1 MADAKRKK
9 RFFEVDIP
17 VINKSTF
24 LLGYDVEELAGR
36 QFTYD
41 LTRVLRGKNAL
52 VSLKVKV
59 KEGKAEANAIGLEL
73 VPSYIRRMVRKG
85 TNYVEDSFSTEA
97 KDSVVRIKPFLVT
110 RRKVSREVRKA
121 LRNKAKEELAAYV
134 KTKTAEAIVEE
145 LLHGSLQKTLS
156 IKLKKVYPLSVCEIK
171 TFKAEKF
178 K

>member
-1 MADAKRKK
+1 MADSKRKK

-17 VINKSTF
+17 LIGKPTF
-24 LLGYDVEELAGR
+24 LIAYDIEEVAGR

-41 LTRVLRGKNAL
+41 LTRILRGKNAL
-52 VSLKVKV
+52 VTLKVTV
-59 KEGKAEANAIGLEL
+59 KDGKAEANAIGLEL

-97 KDSVVRIKPFLVT
+97 KDSLVRIKPFLVT

-121 LRNKAKEELAAYV
+121 LRNKAKEEIAAYI
-134 KTKTAEAIVEE
+134 KTKTAEDIIGE
-145 LLHGSLQKTLS
+145 LLHGSLQKTLN

-171 TFKAEKF
+171 TFKVEKF